1 MTTARSKHK
10 QQQTQNTN
18 HMSRVLK
25 SNPSTLARET
35 QKVNALIP
43 YASNTG
49 LFSAS
54 SVKTV
59 LSTSRKEP
67 SYKEMQADV
76 TSGPALGLFL
86 CLQLIAF
93 ENWTILLISALLLA

>member
-67 SYKEMQADV
+67 AV
-76 TSGPALGLFL
+76 PP
-86 CLQLIAF
+86 QLPGE
-93 ENWTILLISALLLA
+93 ENAGQSDCNSAGACG